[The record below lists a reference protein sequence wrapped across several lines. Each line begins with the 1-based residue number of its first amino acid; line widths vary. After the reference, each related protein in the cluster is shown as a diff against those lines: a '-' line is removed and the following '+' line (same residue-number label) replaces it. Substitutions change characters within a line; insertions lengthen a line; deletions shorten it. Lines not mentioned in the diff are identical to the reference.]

1 MRDPRSRALDPG
13 AQAEASEATM
23 DHTTPD
29 GRDVLMGPAES
40 EEPAVPPVRDA
51 NGYTK
56 IAIKHMP
63 HLAAIPPVVADKT
76 VISQNGSL
84 LFNYRRPDGTR
95 FTVERPDNPPRDPK
109 TDKPLFKYRHPPG
122 GRGLNVH
129 DLVREHMADTG
140 APLIVAE
147 GTKQYLAVVGACLG
161 KRLFPVGMSG
171 IRNWQWKPGGEGTPS
186 VPLPD
191 WGYIPIRGRKAYVIP
206 DGDYKTNPDVQMAA
220 DDLMDHLRSMGAAE
234 VHRVDVPLVADA
246 KTGVDDWLA
255 TVPPDAR
262 QPALLRALEDAE
274 DDSDEMFISRSA
286 LDEMPP
292 IEHLIE
298 GILNKSSIV
307 WLSGKFGTYKTFLAL
322 AWALCIATGR
332 PWEGRRV
339 HETGPVVYVAA
350 EGHRGILRR
359 IQAWETVFNGGRQ
372 ADDLIVTPKG
382 LNPTRPEDMAKLRR
396 RVLAT
401 GAKVVFFDT
410 LHRCAPGIEENS
422 AKDQG
427 AVMDGIQKLKDDT
440 GCTVV
445 MLAHTGYEGA
455 HARGSSSQEDDA
467 DDAYVIKLAGD
478 PEDRSPTNPRVLKR
492 RKSKEGE
499 SGEEFPLVLRTVD
512 PFGGDAEAGAYVTL
526 QSSIFEAGEEAR
538 ATTRGR
544 ETNVQRIIREM
555 DEAGLPTDL
564 SQRRAQGW
572 LAAHDVEIRGRAID
586 WRTAHAA
593 RQERGPVPASGP
605 TAPGRTDAEG
615 NGRSASDDGTQ
626 DIRSSGLE

>member
-1 MRDPRSRALDPG
+1 LDPG
-13 AQAEASEATM
+13 AHAEASEATM
-23 DHTTPD
+23 SHVTPNGSD
-29 GRDVLMGPAES
+29 FLMGPTED
-40 EEPAVPPVRDA
+40 ETPAAPPARDA
-51 NGYTK
+51 NGYSK
-56 IAIKHMP
+56 IADKHLP
-63 HLAAIPPVVADKT
+63 QLVAIPPVVADKT

-84 LFNYRRPDGTR
+84 LFNYQRPDGSR

-109 TDKPLFKYRHPPG
+109 TDKILFKYKHPPG

-129 DLVREHMADTG
+129 RLVRDLMADTG

-171 IRNWQWKPGGEGTPS
+171 IRNWQWKPGGEHSPS

-191 WGYIPIRGRKAYVIP
+191 WGYIPIKGRKAYVVP
-206 DGDYKTNPDVQMAA
+206 DGDYKTNEDVQNAT
-220 DDLMDHLRSMGAAE
+220 DDLMDHLRSMGASE
-234 VHRVDVPLVADA
+234 VHRVDVPLVADS

-255 TVPPDAR
+255 TVPQDAR
-262 QPALLRALEDAE
+262 QAALLRLLDDAE

-292 IEHLIE
+292 IQHLIE
-298 GILNKSSIV
+298 GILNKASIV

-322 AWALCIATGR
+322 AWALCVATGR
-332 PWEGRRV
+332 TWEGHRV

-372 ADDLIVTPKG
+372 AENLIVTPKG
-382 LNPTRPEDMAKLRR
+382 LNPTKPDDMAKLRR
-396 RVLAT
+396 RVIAT

-478 PEDRSPTNPRVLKR
+478 PEDRSPTNPRILKR

-512 PFGGDAEAGAYVTL
+512 PFGGDSESGAYVTL
-526 QSSIFEAGEEAR
+526 MSSAFEAGEQAR
-538 ATTRGR
+538 AQVRGR
-544 ETNVQRIIREM
+544 ETNVQRIIRLL
-555 DEAGLPTDL
+555 DEYQVPTDYGE
-564 SQRRAQGW
+564 RRVRGW
-572 LAAHDVEIRGRAID
+572 LEARELEITGKGVD
-586 WRTAHAA
+586 FRTALAA
-593 RQERGPVPASGP
+593 RRERAAMSGAAPEDQHRSDVPPAGM
-605 TAPGRTDAEG
+605 E
-615 NGRSASDDGTQ
+615 
-626 DIRSSGLE
+626 

>member
-1 MRDPRSRALDPG
+1 MSH
-13 AQAEASEATM
+13 ATPSGS
-23 DHTTPD
+23 DF
-29 GRDVLMGPAES
+29 LMGPS
-40 EEPAVPPVRDA
+40 EDDHQAAPPAARDDQ
-51 NGYTK
+51 GYSK
-56 IAIKHMP
+56 IADKHLP
-63 HLAAIPPVVADKT
+63 QLVAIPPVVADKT

-84 LFNYRRPDGTR
+84 LFNYHRPDGSR

-109 TDKPLFKYRHPPG
+109 TDKVLFKYKHPPG

-129 DLVREHMADTG
+129 RLVRDFMADSG
-140 APLIVAE
+140 APLIVVE

-171 IRNWQWKPGGEGTPS
+171 IRNWQWKPGGENTPS

-191 WGYIPIRGRKAYVIP
+191 WGYIPIKGRKAYVIP
-206 DGDYKTNPDVQMAA
+206 DGDYRTNTDVQEGT
-220 DDLMDHLRSMGAAE
+220 DTLMDMLRASGASE
-234 VHRVDVPLVADA
+234 VHRVDVPLVADD
-246 KTGVDDWLA
+246 KTGADDWLA

-262 QPALLRALEDAE
+262 QPALLRALEDSE
-274 DDSDEMFISRSA
+274 DDSDDLFITRSA
-286 LDEMPP
+286 LSELPP
-292 IEHLIE
+292 IEFLID

-322 AWALCIATGR
+322 AWALCVATGR

-359 IQAWETVFNGGRQ
+359 IQAWETTFNGGRE
-372 ADDLIVTPKG
+372 AENLIVTPKG
-382 LNPTRPEDMAKLRR
+382 INPTKPEDMAKLRR
-396 RVLAT
+396 RVLAS

-427 AVMDGIQKLKDDT
+427 AVMDGIQKLKDET

-445 MLAHTGYEGA
+445 MLAHTGYEGQ

-512 PFGGDAEAGAYVTL
+512 PFGGDAESGAYVTL
-526 QSSIFEAGEEAR
+526 QSSAFEAGEEGR
-538 ATTRGR
+538 AAARGR

-555 DEAGLPTDL
+555 DEAGLPVDL

-572 LAAHDVEIRGRAID
+572 LAAHEIEIRARAVD
-586 WRTAHAA
+586 FRTAHAA

-615 NGRSASDDGTQ
+615 NGRTASDDGTQ